1 MREMIKAIY
10 FWTHMRDNIECYV
23 HTFLVFQQEKV
34 EQRHPGGLK
43 DPLPISECPWE
54 SVTMEFITSL
64 PMSDRFGTIMIVV
77 DRFSMGTTSI
87 PTTAGCTAKEAARL
101 FFKNM
106 LKYWGMPRH
115 IISDRDLRFI
125 GNCLRELFERV
136 GTKLHFSTSFHLQT
150 DGHTECVK
158 DLLECY

>member
-1 MREMIKAIY
+1 MLCAYFSCVPTRQGGTKASGRIKRST
-10 FWTHMRDNIECYV
+10 THIIGP
-23 HTFLVFQQEKV
+23 T
-34 EQRHPGGLK
+34 G
-43 DPLPISECPWE
+43 E
-54 SVTMEFITSL
+54 SYYEFITFL
-64 PMSDRFGTIMIVV
+64 TMSERFCMIMVV
-77 DRFSMGTTSI
+77 VYRFSKYTTFI
-87 PTTAGCTAKEAARL
+87 PTTAGCTTKEAARL

-125 GNCLRELFERV
+125 GNFLRELFERV